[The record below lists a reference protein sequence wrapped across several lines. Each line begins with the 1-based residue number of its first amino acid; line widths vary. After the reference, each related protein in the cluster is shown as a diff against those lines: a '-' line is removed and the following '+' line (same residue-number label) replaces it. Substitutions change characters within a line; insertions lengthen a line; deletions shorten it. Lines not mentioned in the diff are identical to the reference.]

1 MLADAS
7 AIAIPAD
14 SPVAFLG
21 TKKLGTNNWKKK
33 IEGNKN

>member
-1 MLADAS
+1 MLADVC

-21 TKKLGTNNWKKK
+21 TQKLGKNFRKKK
-33 IEGNKN
+33 IEGNKK